1 MEIVSFLQEITLI
14 IGLAVVATFVCYKY
28 GVPSIVGFLI
38 TGVLAGPLGFNLI
51 GNVEN
56 IEFFSQIGIV
66 FLVFSVGMQFSFSTL
81 FKLRRVVLIGGSIQV
96 LLTIAA
102 VAVLLWIFGLPLLV
116 AVLFGMLICHSSTTI
131 ILRMYQERGEVV
143 SPQGENTLA
152 ISLFQDIMSIPMLL
166 ILPILAGHT
175 GNVVLEIVLLFGKV
189 AGIILLA
196 LFISRYVVGGII
208 NQISMTRS
216 SELFLMGILV
226 ICLFITVVSSRLGL
240 SLALGAFLAG
250 LVISESE
257 YIYQAFATV
266 LPLRDI
272 FSSFF
277 FVSIGML
284 LNIQL
289 LIERPLLILV
299 LALGVV
305 SLKMVIAGLAGLC
318 VGLSLRTSLLVGLAL
333 SNIGEFGFILASA
346 AQVFGFFPG
355 ETYGIFLAVT
365 VFTMAVNPFVI
376 HNAPRISD
384 RLIQLPLPERFRP
397 GLYRTEAFRNDTSM
411 TFQPRNHLIIA
422 GFGYAGKNVASAA
435 RAAGIPY
442 VVVDIN
448 PVTVRDEREKGL
460 PIFYGDASQQTV
472 LEHAGIIS
480 AKALMISVPHIDMTA
495 VITAMARSLNPSL
508 FIIARSRFITEID
521 RLRVAGADEVIP
533 DEYQTTVE
541 FIHRVVS
548 QFNISH
554 DSIEQLI
561 DNVREG
567 V

>member
-1 MEIVSFLQEITLI
+1 MEIISFLQEITLI
-14 IGLAVVATFVCYKY
+14 IGLAMAATFVCYKF

-38 TGVLAGPLGFNLI
+38 TGILAGPLGFNLI
-51 GNVEN
+51 GNFEN
-56 IEFFSQIGIV
+56 VEFFSQIGIV
-66 FLVFSVGMQFSFSTL
+66 FLVFSVGMQFSFKTL
-81 FKLRRVVLIGGSIQV
+81 FELRRVVLIAGSVQV
-96 LLTIAA
+96 LLTIAT
-102 VAVLLWIFGLPLLV
+102 VAVLLLIFGYPIPM

-131 ILRMYQERGEVV
+131 IFRVYQDRGEVV

-166 ILPILAGHT
+166 ILPILAGQT
-175 GNVVLEIVLLFGKV
+175 GNMALEIAFLLVKV
-189 AGIILLA
+189 IGIILLA
-196 LFISRYVVGGII
+196 LFISRFVVGGVL
-208 NQISMTRS
+208 NQISMTRG

-226 ICLFITVVSSRLGL
+226 ICLFITVVSSSLGL

-284 LNIQL
+284 LNVQL
-289 LIERPLLILV
+289 LVERPVMIMVLTLGV
-299 LALGVV
+299 LAVKTL
-305 SLKMVIAGLAGLC
+305 IAGLAGLI
-318 VGLSLRTSLLVGLAL
+318 VGLSLRTSILVGLAL
-333 SNIGEFGFILASA
+333 SNIGEFGFILAIA

-365 VFTMAVNPFVI
+365 IFTMAVNPFII
-376 HNAPRISD
+376 HGAPNIAD
-384 RLIQLPLPERFRP
+384 RLMRLPLPERLRI
-397 GLYRTEAFRNDTSM
+397 GLYRTEGLRKDSSM
-411 TFQPRNHLIIA
+411 AQIPTDHLIIA

-435 RAAGIPY
+435 RAAGIPH
-442 VVVDIN
+442 VIVDIN
-448 PVTVRDEREKGL
+448 PVTVRTEREKGV
-460 PIFYGDASQQTV
+460 PIFYGDASQQSV
-472 LEHAGIIS
+472 LEHAGITS
-480 AKALMISVPHIDMTA
+480 AKVLMISVPHPEMTA

-508 FIIARSRFITEID
+508 YILARSRFIAEMG

-548 QFNISH
+548 RFNLSH
-554 DSIEQLI
+554 DSIDTLI
-561 DNVREG
+561 ENVREG
-567 V
+567 